1 MTFEIKIGNLLIFF
15 SLVLIC
21 FVLLRICTILPVYI
35 STNIYKFWM
44 DRCAGG
50 PMCHPSLDYNSTKRY
65 IVKVTLRARLL
76 TLLSALWNRGNPPAL
91 AASHRRRRGS
101 LGDERVIYEKNK
113 HTLRNR
119 LLRVGKFMCG
129 WQRKKTDELDREPRN
144 DGQRTKKKFLKAL
157 HNF

>member
-1 MTFEIKIGNLLIFF
+1 
-15 SLVLIC
+15 
-21 FVLLRICTILPVYI
+21 
-35 STNIYKFWM
+35 
-44 DRCAGG
+44 
-50 PMCHPSLDYNSTKRY
+50 MCHPSLDYNSTKRY

-129 WQRKKTDELDREPRN
+129 WQRKTTDELDREPRN